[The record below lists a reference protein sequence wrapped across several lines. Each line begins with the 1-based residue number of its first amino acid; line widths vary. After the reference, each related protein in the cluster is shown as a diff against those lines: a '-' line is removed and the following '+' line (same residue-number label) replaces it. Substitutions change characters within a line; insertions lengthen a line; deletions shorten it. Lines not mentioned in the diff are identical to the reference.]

1 MPSIYSFSFISRV
14 LKGRIMSFS
23 RHIGLWCICLCML
36 FGTRFEAQI
45 PTPVSVLG
53 HTPGDDFYL
62 ASYEDAIKYFHA
74 LAASSDRMKMFTVGK
89 STQGRDIEVVVIS
102 SPQNLARLEEY
113 KKAARRLATATD
125 LNDEQAHKLAHDSKV
140 IVHIDGGLHSSEV
153 AGGQH
158 SIALPYKL
166 VSAKNDPE
174 IDAILNNVILV
185 LWPTLNPDGQDM
197 IVSWY
202 RQNVGTKYE
211 VSPLPWL
218 YQDYVGHDNNRD
230 GYMMNMKEEQVVTK
244 TELEY
249 SPVIFYCQHQTAP
262 FPARIWIPP
271 FSDPI
276 STNISPYVRSW
287 LNVVGT
293 NMAAYLDQHN
303 MPGAISES
311 RFDNWYAGFTDWAGV
326 FRNEISFFTETALY
340 RYATPRFYT
349 ADEFPKN
356 DQDLRALTMYTT
368 PWEGGWWH
376 LKDAVDYMVAG
387 SMSVLDLAAKNRE
400 TLLYNRYQAARD
412 NIAHFRKE
420 PPFAYVISDQQ
431 ADTPEAG
438 LLAQK
443 MIDNGIEVYASKAG
457 FKANGVSYP
466 AGSWVIPMDQP
477 YSGLAKELFERQHYP
492 DALENGTSKAVDL
505 PYDVTGWTLS
515 LQMGVDVDAVTDP
528 LEAGQ
533 SALLSK
539 VDAVQLPDATV
550 EGAGATFAVSHR
562 VNAAFQLVNAALAQG
577 ATVSLAEEPV
587 KTAQGT
593 ESGAF
598 LLGGLSRAALDGL
611 TKKYAVSALSVSAG
625 PHTLA
630 IKKARIGLYRPWA
643 PSIDEGWTRWVLEN
657 YGFEPKSLYNA
668 DIRSANLKSR
678 YDIIVLPDMS
688 TRGMMAGYG
697 VGIVPGQYVGGVGE
711 DGIDHLREFVG
722 EGGTLVAFNRTA
734 SSLIP
739 LMSLPVENVIEGAKS
754 DKFFCSGALLRV
766 ETEHPELPANF
777 GVSESPVVMFQAGP
791 AFQTLPG
798 FHGAVLA
805 RYPKQTNPL
814 ESGLLLHSGAIG
826 GQVVALELAYGRGRI
841 VLFGFKPQFRGESHA
856 TYKYLFNELY
866 SFDHPAL
873 PTEPAPAAKPQSE
886 AATAT
891 PAKPASGKQEDPD
904 DDDIEE

>member
-1 MPSIYSFSFISRV
+1 MLFSKPIGWFSFLCV
-14 LKGRIMSFS
+14 LSVASSMAKG
-23 RHIGLWCICLCML
+23 
-36 FGTRFEAQI
+36 QV
-45 PTPVSVLG
+45 PTPASVLG

-62 ASYEDAIKYFHA
+62 ADYSDTIRYFHA
-74 LAASSDRMKMFTVGK
+74 LAASSDRIKMFTVGK
-89 STQGRDIEVVVIS
+89 STRGQDIEVAVIS
-102 SPQNLARLEEY
+102 SPQNLAKLDEY
-113 KKAARRLATATD
+113 KKTAGRLARAVD
-125 LNDEQAHKLAHDSKV
+125 LNDDQARELARSSKV
-140 IVHIDGGLHSSEV
+140 IVHIDGGLHSDEV
-153 AGGQH
+153 AGTQH
-158 SIALPYKL
+158 TMNLAYKL
-166 VSAKNDPE
+166 LNSKGDPE
-174 IDAILNNVILV
+174 VDAILEQVILV

-197 IVSWY
+197 VVHWY
-202 RQNVGTKYE
+202 RQNLGSKYE

-218 YQDYVGHDNNRD
+218 YQEYVGHDNNRD
-230 GYMMNMKEEQVVTK
+230 GFMMNMKEEQVVTK
-244 TELEY
+244 AELEY
-249 SPVIFYCQHQTAP
+249 NPVIFYCQHQTAP

-293 NMAAYLDQHN
+293 NMSAYLDAHN

-349 ADEFPKN
+349 ADEFPKD

-387 SMSVLDLAAKNRE
+387 SMSVLDLAAKNHE
-400 TLLYNRYQAARD
+400 TLLYNRYQAGRD
-412 NIAHFRKE
+412 NIQHFRKE
-420 PPFAYVISDQQ
+420 PPFACVISDKQ

-443 MIDNGIEVYASKAG
+443 MIDNGVDVYTSKSG

-477 YSGLAKELFERQHYP
+477 YSALAKELFERQRYP

-505 PYDVTGWTLS
+505 PYDVTGWTLP

-528 LEAGQ
+528 LEPEQ
-533 SALLSK
+533 RSMLTK
-539 VDAVQLPDATV
+539 IDAVQLPEVNVD
-550 EGAGATFAVSHR
+550 GAGTTFAVSHK
-562 VNAAFQLVNAALAQG
+562 VNAAFELVNAALQQG
-577 ATVSLAEEPV
+577 GTVSLAQDAV

-593 ESGAF
+593 ETGAF
-598 LLGGLSRAALDGL
+598 LIGGLGHAALDGL
-611 TKKYAVSALSVSAG
+611 AKKYFVSAVSVTAPA
-625 PHTLA
+625 HTLP
-630 IKKARIGLYRPWA
+630 IKRARIGLYRPWA
-643 PSIDEGWTRWVLEN
+643 PSIDEGWTRWILEN

-678 YDIIVLPDMS
+678 YDVIVLPDMS
-688 TRGMMAGYG
+688 TRQMMAGFTI
-697 VGIVPGQYVGGVGE
+697 GIVPGQYVGGVGE
-711 DGIDHLREFVG
+711 DGIDHLREFVR

-734 SSLIP
+734 ASLIP
-739 LMSLPVENVIEGAKS
+739 LMSLPVQNVIEGAKS

-766 ETEHPELPANF
+766 ETEHAEQPVNY

-814 ESGLLLHSGAIG
+814 ESGLLLHPEAIEG
-826 GQVVALELAYGRGRI
+826 KAAAVELAYGRGRI
-841 VLFGFKPQFRGESHA
+841 VLFGFKPQFRGQSHA

-866 SFDHPAL
+866 QFEHPAL
-873 PTEPAPAAKPQSE
+873 PAEPAAAAKGTAE
-886 AATAT
+886 AAAV
-891 PAKPASGKQEDPD
+891 AKPAAGAKQADPD

>member
-1 MPSIYSFSFISRV
+1 MFFSKPIQRF
-14 LKGRIMSFS
+14 L
-23 RHIGLWCICLCML
+23 LLCFLALGSSMAV
-36 FGTRFEAQI
+36 AQV
-45 PTPVSVLG
+45 PTPASVLG
-53 HTPGDDFYL
+53 HTPGEDFYL
-62 ASYEDAIKYFHA
+62 ADYADTIRYFHA
-74 LAASSDRMKMFTVGK
+74 LAASSDRIKMFTVGK
-89 STQGRDIEVVVIS
+89 STRGQDIEVAVIS
-102 SPQNLARLEEY
+102 SPENLAKLDET
-113 KKAARRLATATD
+113 KKIAGRLARAED
-125 LNDEQAHKLAHDSKV
+125 LNDEQAKELARNTKV
-140 IVHIDGGLHSSEV
+140 IVHIDGGLHSDEV
-153 AGGQH
+153 AGTQH
-158 SIALPYKL
+158 TMILAYNLL
-166 VSAKNDPE
+166 TAKNDPE
-174 IDAILNNVILV
+174 IDAILDKVILV

-197 IVSWY
+197 VVHWY
-202 RQNVGTKYE
+202 RQNLGSKYE

-218 YQDYVGHDNNRD
+218 YQEYVGHDNNRD

-287 LNVVGT
+287 LNVTGT
-293 NMAAYLDQHN
+293 NMSAYLDAHN
-303 MPGAISES
+303 LPGAISES

-412 NIAHFRKE
+412 NIQHFRRE
-420 PPFAYVISDQQ
+420 PPFAYVISDKQ

-443 MIDNGIEVYASKAG
+443 MIDNGLDVYATKSG
-457 FKANGVSYP
+457 FQANGVTYP

-477 YSGLAKELFERQHYP
+477 YSAMAKELFERQQYP
-492 DALENGTSKAVDL
+492 AALENGTSKAIDL
-505 PYDVTGWTLS
+505 PYDVTGWTLP
-515 LQMGVDVDAVTDP
+515 LQMGVDADAVTDP
-528 LEAGQ
+528 LAPEQ
-533 SALLSK
+533 RALLTK
-539 VDAVQLPDATV
+539 VDSVQLPDASV
-550 EGAGATFAVSHR
+550 EGAGTLFAISHKI
-562 VNAAFQLVNAALAQG
+562 NASFQLVNAALQQG
-577 ATVSLAEEPV
+577 GTVSLAQDSV
-587 KTAQGT
+587 KTAAGM
-593 ESGAF
+593 ENGAF
-598 LLGGLSRAALDGL
+598 LIGGLSRTAIDGL
-611 TKKYAVSALSVSAG
+611 TKKYAVSAESVTA
-625 PHTLA
+625 PAHTLA
-630 IKKARIGLYRPWA
+630 IKKARVGLYRPWA
-643 PSIDEGWTRWVLEN
+643 PSIDEGWTRWILEN

-678 YDIIVLPDMS
+678 YDVIVLPDQSSRQFMDGF
-688 TRGMMAGYG
+688 TI
-697 VGIVPGQYVGGVGE
+697 GIVPGQYVGGVGE
-711 DGIDHLREFVG
+711 DGLNHLREFVR
-722 EGGTLVAFNRTA
+722 EGGTLIALNRT
-734 SSLIP
+734 SSTLIP
-739 LMSLPVENVIEGAKS
+739 LMSLPVQNVIEGAKS

-766 ETEHPELPANF
+766 ETEHGDLPVNF
-777 GVSESPVVMFQAGP
+777 GVSDSPVVMFQAGP

-798 FHGAVLA
+798 FHGAVVA

-814 ESGLLLHSGAIG
+814 ESGLLLHPEAIEG
-826 GQVVALELAYGRGRI
+826 KAAAVELAYGKGRI
-841 VLFGFKPQFRGESHA
+841 VLFGFKPQFRGQSHA

-866 SFDHPAL
+866 SFEHPSL
-873 PTEPAPAAKPQSE
+873 PTEPAPGAKAESSAAV
-886 AATAT
+886 AT
-891 PAKPASGKQEDPD
+891 PAKPTGAKAPEPD

>member
-1 MPSIYSFSFISRV
+1 MRFPKPCGVFLFFSFV
-14 LKGRIMSFS
+14 ALSFLS
-23 RHIGLWCICLCML
+23 LPTAH
-36 FGTRFEAQI
+36 AQV
-45 PTPVSVLG
+45 PTPASVLG

-62 ASYEDAIKYFHA
+62 ADYEDTVRYFHA
-74 LAASSDRMKMFTVGK
+74 LAAAAPDRMKMFTVGK
-89 STQGRDIEVVVIS
+89 STEGRDIEVGVIS
-102 SPQNLARLEEY
+102 SPANLAKLDDA
-113 KKAARRLATATD
+113 KKIAGRLAHAED
-125 LNDEQAHKLAHDSKV
+125 LNDDQAKELARGSRV
-140 IVHIDGGLHSSEV
+140 IVHIDGGLHSDEV
-153 AGGQH
+153 AGTQH
-158 SIALPYKL
+158 TMILAYNLL
-166 VSAKNDPE
+166 SAKNDPQ
-174 IDAILNNVILV
+174 IDAILDNVILV

-197 IVSWY
+197 VVHWY
-202 RQNVGTKYE
+202 RQNLGSKYE
-211 VSPLPWL
+211 VSPLPML

-230 GYMMNMKEEQVVTK
+230 GFMMNMKEEQVVTK
-244 TELEY
+244 AELEY

-276 STNISPYVRSW
+276 SSNISPYVRSW

-293 NMAAYLDQHN
+293 NMSAYLDAHN

-356 DQDLRALTMYTT
+356 EQDLRALSMYTT

-412 NIAHFRKE
+412 NIQHFRKE
-420 PPFAYVISDQQ
+420 PPFAYVISDKQ

-443 MIDNGIEVYASKAG
+443 MIDNGLDVYATKDG

-477 YSGLAKELFERQHYP
+477 YSAMAKELFERQRYP
-492 DALENGTSKAVDL
+492 DELENGTAKSIDL
-505 PYDVTGWTLS
+505 PYDVTGWTLP

-533 SALLSK
+533 RGLLTK
-539 VDAVQLPDATV
+539 VGAVQLPDATV
-550 EGAGATFAVSHR
+550 DGVGTIFAISHK
-562 VNAAFQLVNAALAQG
+562 VNASFELVNAALAQG
-577 ATVSLAEEPV
+577 GTVSLAQAPV
-587 KTAQGT
+587 KTAEGT
-593 ESGAF
+593 ENGAF
-598 LLGGLSRAALDGL
+598 LIGGLSRATVEGL
-611 TKKYAVSALSVSAG
+611 AKKYAVSAVAVTAPSA
-625 PHTLA
+625 TLA
-630 IKKARIGLYRPWA
+630 LKKARVGLYRPWA

-657 YGFEPKSLYNA
+657 YGFAPKSLYNA
-668 DIRSANLKSR
+668 DIRSANLKNR
-678 YDIIVLPDMS
+678 YDVIVLPDMS
-688 TRGMMAGYG
+688 SRQMMQGLG
-697 VGIVPGQYVGGVGE
+697 VGIVPGQYVGGLGE
-711 DGIDHLREFVG
+711 DGINNLREFVRA
-722 EGGTLVAFNRTA
+722 GGTLIALNRTS

-766 ETEHPELPANF
+766 ETDHADLPANY
-777 GVSESPVVMFQAGP
+777 GVSDSPVVMFQAGP

-814 ESGLLLHSGAIG
+814 ESGLLLHPEAIEG
-826 GQVVALELAYGRGRI
+826 KIAALEVAYGHGRI
-841 VLFGFKPQFRGESHA
+841 LLYGFKPQFRGQSHA

-866 SFDHPAL
+866 SFDHPPL
-873 PTEPAPAAKPQSE
+873 PTEAAPAVKAQAEASAAAPKASTGAKAP
-886 AATAT
+886 
-891 PAKPASGKQEDPD
+891 DPD

>member
-1 MPSIYSFSFISRV
+1 
-14 LKGRIMSFS
+14 
-23 RHIGLWCICLCML
+23 ML
-36 FGTRFEAQI
+36 FSKPIKWFFLFCLLAVASCMAVAQV
-45 PTPVSVLG
+45 PSPASVLG
-53 HTPGDDFYL
+53 HTPGEDFYL
-62 ASYEDAIKYFHA
+62 ADYSDTIRYFHA
-74 LAASSDRMKMFTVGK
+74 LAASSDRIKMFTVGK
-89 STQGRDIEVVVIS
+89 STRGQDIEVAVIS
-102 SPQNLARLEEY
+102 SPANLAKLDET
-113 KKAARRLATATD
+113 KKIAGRLARAED
-125 LNDEQAHKLAHDSKV
+125 LNDEQAKELARNTKV
-140 IVHIDGGLHSSEV
+140 IVHIDGGLHSDEV
-153 AGGQH
+153 AGTQH
-158 SIALPYKL
+158 TMVLAYKL
-166 VSAKNDPE
+166 LTAKDDPE
-174 IDAILNNVILV
+174 IDAILDKVILV

-197 IVSWY
+197 VVHWY
-202 RQNVGTKYE
+202 RQNLGSKYE

-218 YQDYVGHDNNRD
+218 YQEYVGHDNNRD

-276 STNISPYVRSW
+276 SSNISPYVRSW
-287 LNVVGT
+287 LNVTGT
-293 NMAAYLDQHN
+293 NMSAYLDAHN

-412 NIAHFRKE
+412 NIQHFRKE
-420 PPFAYVISDQQ
+420 PPFAYVISDKQ

-443 MIDNGIEVYASKAG
+443 MIDNGLDVYATKSG
-457 FKANGVSYP
+457 FQANGVTYP

-477 YSGLAKELFERQHYP
+477 YSAMAKELFERQQYP
-492 DALENGTSKAVDL
+492 AALENGTSKAIDL
-505 PYDVTGWTLS
+505 PYDVTGWTLP
-515 LQMGVDVDAVTDP
+515 LQMGVDADAVTDP
-528 LEAGQ
+528 LAPEQRAQ
-533 SALLSK
+533 LTK

-550 EGAGATFAVSHR
+550 EGAGTLFAISHK
-562 VNAAFQLVNAALAQG
+562 VNASFQLVNAALQQG
-577 ATVSLAEEPV
+577 GSVSLAQDQV
-587 KTAQGT
+587 KTAAGM
-593 ESGAF
+593 ENGAF
-598 LLGGLSRAALDGL
+598 LIGGLSRTAIDGL
-611 TKKYAVSALSVSAG
+611 TKKYAVSAVSITA
-625 PHTLA
+625 PAHTLA
-630 IKKARIGLYRPWA
+630 IKKARVGLYRPWA
-643 PSIDEGWTRWVLEN
+643 PSIDEGWTRWILEN

-668 DIRSANLKSR
+668 DIRSANLRSR
-678 YDIIVLPDMS
+678 YDVIVLPDQSPRQFMEGF
-688 TRGMMAGYG
+688 TI
-697 VGIVPGQYVGGVGE
+697 GIVPGQYVGGVGE
-711 DGIDHLREFVG
+711 DGLNHLREFVR
-722 EGGTLVAFNRTA
+722 EGGTLIALNRT
-734 SSLIP
+734 SSTLIP
-739 LMSLPVENVIEGAKS
+739 LMSLPVQNVLEGAKS

-766 ETEHPELPANF
+766 ETEHGDLPVNF
-777 GVSESPVVMFQAGP
+777 GVSDSPVVMFQAGP

-814 ESGLLLHSGAIG
+814 ESGLLLHPEAIEG
-826 GQVVALELAYGRGRI
+826 KAAAVELAYGKGRI
-841 VLFGFKPQFRGESHA
+841 VLFGFKPQFRGQSHA

-866 SFDHPAL
+866 SFEHPPL
-873 PTEPAPAAKPQSE
+873 PAESAPAAGAKGESQSA
-886 AATAT
+886 AATPHAAAGSKA
-891 PAKPASGKQEDPD
+891 PEPD

>member
-1 MPSIYSFSFISRV
+1 MRFPKPCGVFLFFSFVALAILS
-14 LKGRIMSFS
+14 SPTA
-23 RHIGLWCICLCML
+23 H
-36 FGTRFEAQI
+36 AQV
-45 PTPVSVLG
+45 PTPASVLG

-62 ASYEDAIKYFHA
+62 ADYEDTVRYFHA
-74 LAASSDRMKMFTVGK
+74 LAAAAPDRMKMFTVGK
-89 STQGRDIEVVVIS
+89 STEGKDIEVGVIS
-102 SPQNLARLEEY
+102 SPANLARLDDA
-113 KKAARRLATATD
+113 KKIAGRLARAEH
-125 LNDEQAHKLAHDSKV
+125 LNDDQAKELARDSKV
-140 IVHIDGGLHSSEV
+140 IVHIDGGLHSDEV
-153 AGGQH
+153 AGTQH
-158 SIALPYKL
+158 TMILAYNLL
-166 VSAKNDPE
+166 SAKNDPQV
-174 IDAILNNVILV
+174 DAILDNVILV

-197 IVSWY
+197 VVHWY
-202 RQNVGTKYE
+202 RQNLGSKYE
-211 VSPLPWL
+211 VSPLPML

-230 GYMMNMKEEQVVTK
+230 GFMMNMKEEQVVAK
-244 TELEY
+244 AELEY

-276 STNISPYVRSW
+276 SSNISPYVRSW

-293 NMAAYLDQHN
+293 NMSAYLDAHN

-349 ADEFPKN
+349 ADEFPRN
-356 DQDLRALTMYTT
+356 NQDLRALTMYTT

-412 NIAHFRKE
+412 NVQHFRKE
-420 PPFAYVISDQQ
+420 PPFAYVISDKQ

-443 MIDNGIEVYASKAG
+443 MIDNGLDVYATKAG

-477 YSGLAKELFERQHYP
+477 YSAMAKELFERQRYP
-492 DALENGTSKAVDL
+492 DELENGTAKSIDL
-505 PYDVTGWTLS
+505 PYDVTGWTLP

-528 LEAGQ
+528 LEADQRG
-533 SALLSK
+533 LLTK
-539 VDAVQLPDATV
+539 VVAVQLPEATV
-550 EGAGATFAVSHR
+550 DGAGTVFAISHKA
-562 VNAAFQLVNAALAQG
+562 NASFELVNAALAQG
-577 ATVSLAEEPV
+577 GTVSLAQEPV
-587 KTAQGT
+587 KTAEGA
-593 ESGAF
+593 ENGAF
-598 LLGGLSRAALDGL
+598 LIGGLGLASVEGL
-611 TKKYAVSALSVSAG
+611 TKRFAVPAVAVSAPA
-625 PHTLA
+625 HTLA
-630 IKKARIGLYRPWA
+630 LKKARIGLYRPWA

-657 YGFEPKSLYNA
+657 YGFAPKSLYNA
-668 DIRSANLKSR
+668 DIRSANLKNR
-678 YDIIVLPDMS
+678 YDVIVLPDMS
-688 TRGMMAGYG
+688 SRQMMQGFG
-697 VGIVPGQYVGGVGE
+697 VGIVPGQYVGGLGE
-711 DGIDHLREFVG
+711 DGINNLREFVRA
-722 EGGTLVAFNRTA
+722 GGTLIALNRTS

-766 ETEHPELPANF
+766 ETDHADLPANY
-777 GVSESPVVMFQAGP
+777 GISESPVVMFQAGP

-814 ESGLLLHSGAIG
+814 ESGLLLHPEAIEG
-826 GQVVALELAYGRGRI
+826 KIAALEVAYGRGRI
-841 VLFGFKPQFRGESHA
+841 LLYGFKPQFRGQSHA

-873 PTEPAPAAKPQSE
+873 PTEPAAAAKAPAE
-886 AATAT
+886 AAAAV
-891 PAKPASGKQEDPD
+891 PKQNAGAKAPEPD